1 MNENRGGSLLVWLVT
16 IVLMIFSAS
25 RSVHLIQTTLP
36 RDGQVM
42 AYAAL
47 AALDG
52 GVLGW
57 FFFVTRAAAPGNQR
71 TVGYLLLIVDLLGVV
86 SALLADTWLVAGEDA
101 AMVGM
106 VALWVLP
113 LIIGANIIGAYV
125 AHLLDPAQA
134 LRDAQRAVTHE
145 LEAQKAMHLRENAP
159 SIAAGVAQAAAIHEA
174 AQMTARF
181 QAANTNGN
189 HKVDLEAEGVPAPK
203 VKRKR

>member
-1 MNENRGGSLLVWLVT
+1 MNESKGGSLVVWLVT
-16 IVLMIFSAS
+16 IVLMVFSAS

-36 RDGQVM
+36 ADGQVM

-57 FFFVTRAAAPGNQR
+57 FFFCTRSAAPGNQR
-71 TVGYLLLIVDLLGVV
+71 TVGYLLLIVDLVGVV
-86 SALLADTWLVAGEDA
+86 CGLMADTWLVAGQDA

-113 LIIGANIIGAYV
+113 IIIGANIIGAYV

-134 LRDAQRAVTHE
+134 LRDAERTMEHE
-145 LEAQKAMHLRENAP
+145 LERQRAAHIKDNAGRL
-159 SIAAGVAQAAAIHEA
+159 SAEVAKAQAEQYIAEALARFRARLLRTAI
-174 AQMTARF
+174 TAR
-181 QAANTNGN
+181 
-189 HKVDLEAEGVPAPK
+189 
-203 VKRKR
+203 